1 MRSLKALSRRCNA
14 RRAPRRKT
22 WRPLITR
29 VAGKFN
35 RQSADRSADR
45 SLIIDAGAMLALDA
59 GAADGA
65 MLALPDAGA
74 AEGAMLALPDAGAA
88 DGAMLTLLDAADAD
102 GMELHHLPRSASA
115 EEKALLVDG
124 MLSLWNAHRARG
136 VVPLPAAEAVM
147 REELEHPDVE
157 FFYFQASSQII
168 AAAAYYLNTDYL
180 QSGCTVVWLQA
191 CAVHR
196 QT

>member
-1 MRSLKALSRRCNA
+1 
-14 RRAPRRKT
+14 
-22 WRPLITR
+22 
-29 VAGKFN
+29 
-35 RQSADRSADR
+35 
-45 SLIIDAGAMLALDA
+45 MLALDA

-88 DGAMLTLLDAADAD
+88 DGAMLTLLDARAADGAMLTLLDARAADGAMLTLLDAADAD
-102 GMELHHLPRSASA
+102 GMELFHLPRSASA